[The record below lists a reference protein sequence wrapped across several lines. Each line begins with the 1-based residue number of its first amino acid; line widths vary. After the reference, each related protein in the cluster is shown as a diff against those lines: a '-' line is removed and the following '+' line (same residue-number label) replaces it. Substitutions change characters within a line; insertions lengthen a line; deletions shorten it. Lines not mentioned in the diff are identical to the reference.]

1 MTKEITY
8 TEKHPGT
15 SDVTVTTDMGQ
26 MEARIIAE
34 KELRSRGVPFELKGL
49 EIHWTD

>member
-8 TEKHPGT
+8 TVKHPET
-15 SDVTVTTDMGQ
+15 ADFTVTTDKGQ

-34 KELRSRGVPFELKGL
+34 QELRSRGVPFELKNL
-49 EIHWTD
+49 EIHWSD